1 MRIAGI
7 SNKKGDFMKRTLTAE
22 EMIDYI
28 TLNKVTPE
36 TVRRVAAINALLA
49 EDEALRRRMA
59 ALEALYDQIAYA
71 PTEERRAFLLEAA
84 RNDRKE
90 QQRG

>member
-1 MRIAGI
+1 
-7 SNKKGDFMKRTLTAE
+7 MKRTLTAE

-49 EDEALRRRMA
+49 EDETLRRLRLGLDKLKA
-59 ALEALYDQIAYA
+59 
-71 PTEERRAFLLEAA
+71 
-84 RNDRKE
+84 
-90 QQRG
+90 